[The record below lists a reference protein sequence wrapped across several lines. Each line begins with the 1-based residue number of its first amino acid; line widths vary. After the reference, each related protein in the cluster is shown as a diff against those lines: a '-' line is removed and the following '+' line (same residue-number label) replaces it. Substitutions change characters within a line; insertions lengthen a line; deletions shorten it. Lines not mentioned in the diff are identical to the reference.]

1 VCIVVFKESKVYY
14 MQKLRCIPL
23 LPRCHIRVYVVVCI
37 PYNNVSVFFF
47 RKMLDVFLL
56 IWYSKFLPLQS
67 GPLPTSY
74 PGPWNSDWRFT
85 GATLLGVIGTVILS
99 FLRTIVFDFEIFSR
113 TPSPPFLAYIK
124 NKKIFLFCSLYN
136 YIWV

>member
-1 VCIVVFKESKVYY
+1 VCIVVFKKAKYTICKNYGASPFFQDVIFVF
-14 MQKLRCIPL
+14 MLWFVSL
-23 LPRCHIRVYVVVCI
+23 TTM
-37 PYNNVSVFFF
+37 SVFFF

-74 PGPWNSDWRFT
+74 PGPWNSDCRFT

-124 NKKIFLFCSLYN
+124 NKKIFLFCNLYN